1 VHEGFENE
9 TDLAVISI
17 LFDATKDIE
26 SGLLGKLKLS
36 SLALDSNGT
45 LALNTTR
52 AEQLKVPLMQYV

>member
-1 VHEGFENE
+1 MHEGFENE